1 MLERSDYYI
10 NVPPQDVS
18 ISGDILPV
26 SDIDGK
32 DHPLR
37 AEDAF
42 YLFEFLWRIGVYSNY
57 SLPITKPD
65 TLFRITREKIVD
77 IDTLIASKGRFET
90 YDGLMGLLDGD
101 LASVSTWTGS
111 TDFIDGLCSSYT
123 NTAVSGLDKNL
134 VWRKPFDGDIL
145 RRMYWWLNVKSK
157 CWRFMSYNSY
167 QANKDGKKFISYVS
181 GLNDLS
187 FVRWKSSYNVNPT
200 PITETIVS
208 DAHIY
213 TGSWEMISKY
223 NYGSIHGLN
232 LQEIRDYSQTGE
244 PSYIKRG
251 GVLDD
256 VEAVFRIN
264 RTDITDFV
272 AFVTYHTAM
281 NSEYYYRTVAVP
293 FVKVSDTDWKVKFW
307 DNAVAMS
314 LLSHIGYDTSVI
326 GGGSVSRNYPTPSVY
341 SSLSLYAYKVNDK
354 ASLPSE
360 WNWSPS

>member
-1 MLERSDYYI
+1 MLERSDYYL

-42 YLFEFLWRIGVYSNY
+42 YLYEFLWRIGLHLSDS
-57 SLPITKPD
+57 SLITKPV
-65 TLFRITREKIVD
+65 TLFAQTREKIAN
-77 IDTLIASKGRFET
+77 IDTLIASKTKFST
-90 YDGLMGLLDGD
+90 YTGLYGLLDGD
-101 LASVSTWTGS
+101 LVGVATWTGG
-111 TDFIDGLCSSYT
+111 TNFIDWMCSSYM
-123 NTAVSGLDKNL
+123 NTAVSGLDVSSL
-134 VWRKPFDGDIL
+134 TWKPFDGDFL

-157 CWRFMSYNSY
+157 CWRFLQYDSYY
-167 QANKDGKKFISYVS
+167 ARKDGKLFISYVS

-187 FVRWKSSYNVNPT
+187 WVRWKSSINVNPT

-208 DAHIY
+208 DALIY
-213 TGSWEMISKY
+213 TGSWEMRSEY
-223 NYGSIHGLN
+223 DYGAIHGLS
-232 LQEIRDYSQTGE
+232 LQEVRDYSQSGS

-251 GVLDD
+251 GLLDD

-272 AFVTYHTAM
+272 AFIEYQTSL
-281 NSEYYYRTVAVP
+281 NSNYYYRTVAVP
-293 FVKVSDTDWKVKFW
+293 FVKVSDTDWKVKIW

-314 LLSHIGYDTSVI
+314 LLSHAGYDTSVI
-326 GGGSVSRNYPTPSVY
+326 GGGSVSRNYPTTSVY
-341 SSLSLYAYKVNDK
+341 SIFSKYAYKVADK

-360 WNWSPS
+360 WVWSPS

>member
-42 YLFEFLWRIGVYSNY
+42 YLHEFLWRIGVYSNR
-57 SLPITKPD
+57 SLPITNPN

-77 IDTLIASKGRFET
+77 IDEYIASKTKFST
-90 YDGLMGLLDGD
+90 YSGLYGLLDGD
-101 LASVSTWTGS
+101 LASVATWTGS
-111 TDFIDGLCSSYT
+111 TNFIDWMCSSFMNT
-123 NTAVSGLDKNL
+123 NVSGLDDSSL
-134 VWRKPFDGDIL
+134 SYKPMDGDIL

-157 CWRFMSYNSY
+157 CWRFLEYDPY
-167 QANKDGKKFISYVS
+167 HANKDSKLFISYVS
-181 GLNDLS
+181 GLNNLP
-187 FVRWKSSYNVNPT
+187 FIRWKSSSNVNPT
-200 PITETIVS
+200 PITETITS
-208 DAHIY
+208 DALIY
-213 TGSWEMISKY
+213 TGSWEMRSDSNNGAIS
-223 NYGSIHGLN
+223 GLN

-251 GVLDD
+251 GLLDD

-272 AFVTYHTAM
+272 AFI
-281 NSEYYYRTVAVP
+281 EYQTSLNNNFYYRTVAVP
-293 FVKVSDTDWKVKFW
+293 FVKVSDTDWKVKIW

-314 LLSHIGYDTSVI
+314 LLTHIGYDTSVI
-326 GGGSVSRNYPTPSVY
+326 GGGSVSRNYPKPNVSAT
-341 SSLSLYAYKVNDK
+341 LAKYAYKVADK

-360 WNWSPS
+360 WDYVPF